1 MKRALLMVVMAAASL
16 AGCQVKP
23 PSDYLPVPIPMALQP
38 SSSLTVVG
46 TGDTAEAAREA
57 ALQQLAR
64 EVILPPT
71 EPENAPTAEFVQNMI
86 RGYNVTSVTRDFL
99 GKYYVT
105 VELTLRQLGINYQEL
120 YHVCRTH
127 EQEIEALRKDAASE
141 EHLRQLA
148 EDRAKRAAEQ
158 LAAERKTFEDRMLGL
173 QAQNQQNEQR
183 IKELSDQRLKDE
195 QAMKALEEQLE
206 ALTKQRDALKKAVD
220 ARSAAPETK

>member
-1 MKRALLMVVMAAASL
+1 MVVVAATAL

-23 PSDYLPVPIPMALQP
+23 PSDYLPVPLPMALQP

-64 EVILPPT
+64 EVILPSS

-86 RGYNVTSVTRDFL
+86 RGYDVTSVTRDFL

-105 VELTLRQLGINYQEL
+105 VELTLRQLGTNYQEL

-127 EQEIEALRKDAASE
+127 AQESEALRKDAASE
-141 EHLRQLA
+141 ENLRRLA
-148 EDRAKRAAEQ
+148 EERATRAAEQ
-158 LAAERKTFEDRMLGL
+158 LAAERKAFEDRMLVL
-173 QAQNQQNEQR
+173 QAQNQQNEAR
-183 IKELSDQRLKDE
+183 VRELANQRLKDE
-195 QAMKALEEQLE
+195 KAMKALEEQLDT
-206 ALTKQRDALKKAVD
+206 LTKERDALKKAVD
-220 ARSAAPETK
+220 ARGAAPAK